1 MQGKELRLKQE
12 YFLVAATLSDI
23 IRRYK
28 HSKFGVSS
36 TTRDDF
42 STFPDKVLF
51 IYFIYFNFVF
61 LKVAIQLNDTH
72 PALTVAELM
81 RLLVDV
87 ENLSWDA
94 AFDITKRAC
103 AYTNHTLMPEA
114 VERWSVGLLQHVLP
128 RHLQIIYE
136 INLRHLQ
143 VKKRFILKNKFEF
156 SFFRKL
162 LLVIQEIMVVFKLY
176 LLLKKEVT
184 NVLIWLI

>member
-28 HSKFGVSS
+28 HSKFGVTS
-36 TTRDDF
+36 TTRDDLN
-42 STFPDKVLF
+42 TFPD
-51 IYFIYFNFVF
+51 
-61 LKVAIQLNDTH
+61 KVAIQLNDTH
-72 PALTVAELM
+72 PALTIAELM
-81 RLLVDV
+81 RLLVDI
-87 ENLSWDA
+87 EGLSWDKA
-94 AFDITKRAC
+94 WDITKRSC

-143 VKKRFILKNKFEF
+143 VKEMVF
-156 SFFRKL
+156 SK
-162 LLVIQEIMVVFKLY
+162 I
-176 LLLKKEVT
+176 
-184 NVLIWLI
+184 